1 MNKVT
6 TDFAMGI
13 ADKDLSEE
21 LQVKSEQLWE
31 VECKYLASHRSTG
44 AHWEQTGAFRAESE
58 THPGVAQA
66 GRTAENG
73 VVQKCGTNSAEPV
86 RACVYRWGEAW
97 VGNKG

>member
-31 VECKYLASHRSTG
+31 VECKCLASHRSTG
-44 AHWEQTGAFRAESE
+44 AHWAPDWSLQRRVRNS
-58 THPGVAQA
+58 PRSRA
-66 GRTAENG
+66 GRED
-73 VVQKCGTNSAEPV
+73 S
-86 RACVYRWGEAW
+86 
-97 VGNKG
+97 

>member
-31 VECKYLASHRSTG
+31 VECKCLASHRSTG
-44 AHWEQTGAFRAESE
+44 AHWEQTGAFSAESE
-58 THPGVAQA
+58 THPGVGQA
-66 GRTAENG
+66 GRTAETWG
-73 VVQKCGTNSAEPV
+73 CAEIWNELSQASPSMHV
-86 RACVYRWGEAW
+86 
-97 VGNKG
+97 